1 MSSLENI
8 GEVYSADVIIVGG
21 GPAGLVAANKLK
33 ELNSSL
39 DILVIDKATT
49 GSSGAKANK
58 GAGVLF
64 VMSENDDIGKFREF
78 HVENIGHYLND
89 QELLETFAATTLQ
102 VVEHYEKWGISIM
115 READGSLA
123 RVEELPLWSLCG
135 FDLDMMQKLKKRASQ
150 QGVRTVDK
158 TQIVE
163 LLTNSGQVVGAVGF
177 SLLDGTYRIFKAKSV
192 IMATGSCNWMVTNM
206 WYSGRGDGIAAAYR
220 AGAQMRNAEF
230 SNFYNI
236 HLRGNM
242 SALVGGQYALYNNA
256 GENLA
261 SKYCADFE
269 CDIDIGILLGMEKE
283 VMDGKGPVRFEP
295 SELFVKNPL
304 AAKGFLFK
312 WERPAARMFW
322 EKLFEKE
329 GKYMTDHAP
338 RPEAFPGF
346 IGECTCTRVDHSM
359 RTSLPGLWAIGD
371 TSHSGS
377 GWTGA
382 VPAPPGRLRGA
393 ALMYAGVSALI
404 ASQSVID
411 YIAGIDEQIIDV
423 DQVTVIKEDMY
434 AQMKRKTGA
443 SPRDVIF
450 DLKELVAPPRYSI
463 RKSGERLVEAIEK
476 IEHLKQR
483 MLEVSPGEDWHVFS
497 LYHDLRNMIQ
507 CAELYFNSALARK
520 ESRGW
525 HIREDFPERDD
536 NNWLKWIIA
545 QQIDGKMDIST
556 EDIPID
562 RYKSRPGC

>member
-8 GEVYSADVIIVGG
+8 GEVYSADVIVVGG

-33 ELNSSL
+33 ELNNSL

-64 VMSENDDIGKFREF
+64 VMSENDDIDKFREF

-89 QELLETFAATTLQ
+89 QEMLEKFAATTLQ
-102 VVEHYEKWGISIM
+102 VVEHYERWGISIM
-115 READGSLA
+115 READGRLA

-163 LLTNSGQVVGAVGF
+163 LLTNGGQVVGAVGF
-177 SLLDGTYRIFKAKSV
+177 SILDGTYRIFKAKSV
-192 IMATGSCNWMVTNM
+192 IMATGACNWMVTNM
-206 WYSGRGDGIAAAYR
+206 WFSGRGDGVAAAYR

-230 SNFYNI
+230 SNFYNL
-236 HLRGNM
+236 HLKGNM
-242 SALVGGQYALYNNA
+242 SALVGGQYALYNNE

-283 VMDGKGPVRFEP
+283 VMEGKGPIRFEP

-304 AAKGFLFK
+304 AAKGFLFR
-312 WERPAARMFW
+312 WDRPTAKMFW

-329 GKYMTDHAP
+329 GKYTTDHAP

-359 RTSLPGLWAIGD
+359 QTTLPGLWAIGD

-382 VPAPPGRLRGA
+382 VPSPPGRLRGA
-393 ALMYAGVSALI
+393 ALMYAGVSALL
-404 ASQSVID
+404 AAQSALD
-411 YIAGIDEQIIDV
+411 YTTGIDEPKIDV
-423 DQVTVIKEDMY
+423 DQVMAIKEDLY
-434 AQMKRKTGA
+434 APMGRKTGI

-450 DLKELVAPPRYSI
+450 DLKEVVAPPRYSI
-463 RKSGERLVEAIEK
+463 RKSGERLHEALDK
-476 IEHLKQR
+476 IGNIKRRLS
-483 MLEVSPGEDWHVFS
+483 EVSPGEDWHVFG
-497 LYHDLRNMIQ
+497 LYQDLRNMIQ
-507 CAELYFNSALARK
+507 CAELYFTSALART

-525 HIREDFPERDD
+525 HVREDFPERDD
-536 NNWLKWIIA
+536 KNWLKWIIA
-545 QQIDGKMDIST
+545 RQIDGKMSIST
-556 EDIPID
+556 EDIPME
-562 RYKSRPGC
+562 RYKSKP